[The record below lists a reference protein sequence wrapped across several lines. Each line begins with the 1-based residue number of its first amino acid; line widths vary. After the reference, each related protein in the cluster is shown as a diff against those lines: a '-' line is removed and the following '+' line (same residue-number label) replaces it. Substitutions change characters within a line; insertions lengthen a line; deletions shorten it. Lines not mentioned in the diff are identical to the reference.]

1 MTLTGKQKVTFSID
15 TEIIE
20 ILKELQVT
28 YSFKSMP
35 AVIDEAVKSYKK
47 QKKLEKWK
55 KGYEIA
61 QNDNAILSQ
70 ELELADSG
78 DLGYYD
84 K

>member
-20 ILKELQVT
+20 ILKELQAT
-28 YSFKSMP
+28 YSFKSMS

-47 QKKLEKWK
+47 QKNLEKWK

-70 ELELADSG
+70 ELELAGSG
-78 DLGYYD
+78 DLNYYD

>member
-20 ILKELQVT
+20 ILKELQAT
-28 YSFKSMP
+28 YSFKSMS
-35 AVIDEAVKSYKK
+35 AVIDEAVKSYTQ

-61 QNDNAILSQ
+61 QNDNAILLQ
-70 ELELADSG
+70 ELELAGSG
-78 DLGYYD
+78 DLNYYD

>member
-20 ILKELQVT
+20 ILKELQAT
-28 YSFKSMP
+28 YSFKSMS

-70 ELELADSG
+70 ELELTGSG
-78 DLGYYD
+78 DLNYYD

>member
-1 MTLTGKQKVTFSID
+1 MMLTGKQKVTFSID

-28 YSFKSMP
+28 YSFKSMS

>member
-20 ILKELQVT
+20 ILKELQAT
-28 YSFKSMP
+28 YSFKSMS

-70 ELELADSG
+70 ELELAGSG
-78 DLGYYD
+78 DLNYYD

>member
-1 MTLTGKQKVTFSID
+1 MVRKPWGR
-15 TEIIE
+15 
-20 ILKELQVT
+20 
-28 YSFKSMP
+28 
-35 AVIDEAVKSYKK
+35 K

-70 ELELADSG
+70 ELELAGSG
-78 DLGYYD
+78 DLNYYD

>member
-28 YSFKSMP
+28 YSFKSMS

-78 DLGYYD
+78 DLSYYD

>member
-1 MTLTGKQKVTFSID
+1 MPLTGKQKVTFSID
-15 TEIIE
+15 AEIIE
-20 ILKELQVT
+20 ILKELQAT
-28 YSFKSMP
+28 YSFKSMS

-61 QNDNAILSQ
+61 QNDNAILLQ
-70 ELELADSG
+70 ELELAGSG
-78 DLGYYD
+78 DLNYYD

>member
-20 ILKELQVT
+20 MLKELQAT
-28 YSFKSMP
+28 YSFKSMS

-70 ELELADSG
+70 ELELAGSG
-78 DLGYYD
+78 DLNYYD

>member
-15 TEIIE
+15 TEIME
-20 ILKELQVT
+20 ILKELQAT
-28 YSFKSMP
+28 YSFKSMS

-70 ELELADSG
+70 ELELAGSG
-78 DLGYYD
+78 DLNYYD

>member
-1 MTLTGKQKVTFSID
+1 MTLTGKQKVTFFID

-20 ILKELQVT
+20 TLKELQVE
-28 YSFKSMP
+28 YSFKSMS

-61 QNDNAILSQ
+61 QNDKAILSQ

>member
-28 YSFKSMP
+28 YSFKSMS

-70 ELELADSG
+70 ELELAGSG
-78 DLGYYD
+78 DLNYYD

>member
-20 ILKELQVT
+20 ILKELQAT
-28 YSFKSMP
+28 YSFKSMS

-70 ELELADSG
+70 ELELAESG
-78 DLGYYD
+78 DLNYYD

>member
-20 ILKELQVT
+20 ILKELQAT
-28 YSFKSMP
+28 YSFKSMS

-61 QNDNAILSQ
+61 QNDNPSLSQ
-70 ELELADSG
+70 ELELAGSG
-78 DLGYYD
+78 DLNYYD

>member
-20 ILKELQVT
+20 ILKELQAT
-28 YSFKSMP
+28 YSFKSMS

-70 ELELADSG
+70 ELELSGSG
-78 DLGYYD
+78 DLNYYD

>member
-1 MTLTGKQKVTFSID
+1 MLTGKQKVTFSID

-28 YSFKSMP
+28 YSFKSMS

>member
-1 MTLTGKQKVTFSID
+1 MTLTGKQKVTFFID
-15 TEIIE
+15 TEIIGT
-20 ILKELQVT
+20 LKELQAA
-28 YSFKSMP
+28 YSFKSMS

>member
-28 YSFKSMP
+28 YSFKSMS

-70 ELELADSG
+70 ELELADSWRFR
-78 DLGYYD
+78 LL
-84 K
+84 

>member
-15 TEIIE
+15 TEIIK
-20 ILKELQVT
+20 ILKELQAT
-28 YSFKSMP
+28 YSFKSMS

-70 ELELADSG
+70 ELELAGSG
-78 DLGYYD
+78 DLNYYD

>member
-20 ILKELQVT
+20 ILKELQAT
-28 YSFKSMP
+28 YSFKSMS

-61 QNDNAILSQ
+61 QNDNAILLQ
-70 ELELADSG
+70 ELELAGSG
-78 DLGYYD
+78 DLNYYD

>member
-1 MTLTGKQKVTFSID
+1 MLTGKQKVTFSID

-28 YSFKSMP
+28 YSFKSMS
-35 AVIDEAVKSYKK
+35 AVIDETVKSYKK

>member
-28 YSFKSMP
+28 YSFKSMS

>member
-1 MTLTGKQKVTFSID
+1 MLTGKQKVTFSID

-28 YSFKSMP
+28 YSFKSMS

-78 DLGYYD
+78 DLSYYD

>member
-20 ILKELQVT
+20 ILKELQAT
-28 YSFKSMP
+28 YSFKSMS

-55 KGYEIA
+55 NGYEIA

-70 ELELADSG
+70 ELELAGSG
-78 DLGYYD
+78 DLNYYD

>member
-1 MTLTGKQKVTFSID
+1 MTLTGKQKVTFLID

-28 YSFKSMP
+28 YSFKSMS